1 MLNTFVILYLVLS
14 VAIGLW
20 ATMRVKNSR
29 DFVSAGRSLP
39 LSIVA
44 ATMFATWFGSE
55 AILGAPPTFLEE
67 GIGGIVADP
76 FGAAFCLIFAGVFF
90 ARALYRRN
98 LLTIGDFYRQRF
110 GREAEVITSVAIM
123 VSYMGWVSAQL
134 IAMGVIFASLSGG
147 AISHDQGI
155 MIGAAIV
162 IFYTMFGGM
171 WSVALTSFVQMI
183 VIIVSLLIIAA
194 VVADKAGGAEV
205 VIAHA
210 EAAGKLEG
218 FWPEWTWASIL
229 AWVGAFVTLALG
241 SIPQQDVFQRM
252 NSSKNEH
259 IAVAGS
265 ILGGVGYLVFCLVPL
280 FITYAAVVIDPALVD
295 RVMAVDTQQVLPTF
309 MQADFPLMLQI
320 LFFGALL
327 SAIMSTA
334 SGTLLA
340 PSTVFTENLIKPYL
354 GVQTDRQFLWTLRL
368 IVLLFGVFIT
378 WFAIRSDLS
387 IFQMVEEAYTVTL
400 VSAFVPL
407 AAGVYWRRANRIGAL
422 TSMVLGIAVWQAMVH
437 GAPDSIWPPQLAG
450 LLAAIFGMVVG
461 TLLTTSNQASTDAPH
476 APGT

>member
-1 MLNTFVILYLVLS
+1 MLNTFVFLYLLMS
-14 VAIGLW
+14 ISIGLL
-20 ATMRVKNSR
+20 ATLRVKNSR

-39 LSIVA
+39 LSIVT

-55 AILGAPPTFLEE
+55 AILGAPPVFIEE

-76 FGAAFCLIFAGVFF
+76 FGAAFCLIFAGIFF

-123 VSYMGWVSAQL
+123 ISYMGWVSAQF
-134 IAMGVIFASLSGG
+134 IALGVVFSSLSDGVIT
-147 AISHDQGI
+147 HEQGI

-183 VIIVSLLIIAA
+183 IIILSLLVIAW
-194 VVADKAGGAEV
+194 VVADKAGGADV

-210 EAAGKLEG
+210 DAAGKLSG
-218 FWPEWTWASIL
+218 FWPEWNLASIL
-229 AWVGAFVTLALG
+229 AFVGAFVTLALG

-252 NSSKNEH
+252 NSSKNEN

-265 ILGGVGYLVFCLVPL
+265 VLGGVGYLVFCMVPL
-280 FITYAAVVIDPALVD
+280 FITYAAVVIDPGLVD

-309 MQADFPLMLQI
+309 MQADFPMILQV

-340 PSTVFTENLIKPYL
+340 PSTVFTENLIKPFL
-354 GVQTDRQFLWTLRL
+354 GQQTDKQFLWSLRL
-368 IVLLFGVFIT
+368 IVLVFGIFIA
-378 WFAIRSDLS
+378 WFAIQSESS
-387 IFQMVEEAYTVTL
+387 IFEMVEEAYTVTL
-400 VSAFVPL
+400 VAAFVPL
-407 AAGVYWRRANRIGAL
+407 AAGVYWHRANRIGAL
-422 TSMVLGIAVWQAMVH
+422 TSMAFGLITWQAMNYF
-437 GAPDSIWPPQLAG
+437 AADSIWPAQLAG
-450 LLAAIFGMVVG
+450 LLAAIIGMIVG
-461 TLLTTSNQASTDAPH
+461 TLLSTSGEKVLVSDQTSL
-476 APGT
+476 

>member
-1 MLNTFVILYLVLS
+1 MLNTFVFLYLLMS
-14 VAIGLW
+14 ISIGLL
-20 ATMRVKNSR
+20 ATLRVKNSR

-39 LSIVA
+39 LSIVT

-55 AILGAPPTFLEE
+55 AILGAPPVFLEE

-76 FGAAFCLIFAGVFF
+76 FGAAFCLIFAGIFF

-123 VSYMGWVSAQL
+123 ISYMGWVSAQF
-134 IAMGVIFASLSGG
+134 IALGVVFSSLSGD
-147 AISHDQGI
+147 AISHEQGI

-183 VIIVSLLIIAA
+183 IIILSLLVIAW
-194 VVADKAGGAEV
+194 VVADKAGGADV

-210 EAAGKLEG
+210 DAAGKLSG
-218 FWPEWTWASIL
+218 FWPEWSLASIL
-229 AWVGAFVTLALG
+229 AFVGAFVTLALG

-252 NSSKNEH
+252 NSSKNEN
-259 IAVAGS
+259 IAVVGS
-265 ILGGVGYLVFCLVPL
+265 VLGGVGYLVFCMVPL
-280 FITYAAVVIDPALVD
+280 FITYAAVVIDPSLVD
-295 RVMAVDTQQVLPTF
+295 RVMAVDTQQVLPSF
-309 MQADFPLMLQI
+309 MQADFPLILQV

-340 PSTVFTENLIKPYL
+340 PSTVFTENLIKPFL
-354 GVQTDRQFLWTLRL
+354 GQQTDKQFLWSLRL
-368 IVLLFGVFIT
+368 IVLVFGIFIA
-378 WFAIRSDLS
+378 WFAIQSESS
-387 IFQMVEEAYTVTL
+387 IFEMVEEAYTVTL
-400 VSAFVPL
+400 VAAFVPL
-407 AAGVYWRRANRIGAL
+407 AAGVYWHRANRIGAL
-422 TSMVLGIAVWQAMVH
+422 TSMAFGVITWQAMNFF
-437 GAPDSIWPPQLAG
+437 APESIWPSQLAG
-450 LLAAIFGMVVG
+450 LLAAVVGMVVG
-461 TLLTTSNQASTDAPH
+461 TLLSSSGEKVLVTDKT
-476 APGT
+476 GL

>member
-1 MLNTFVILYLVLS
+1 
-14 VAIGLW
+14 
-20 ATMRVKNSR
+20 
-29 DFVSAGRSLP
+29 
-39 LSIVA
+39 
-44 ATMFATWFGSE
+44 
-55 AILGAPPTFLEE
+55 GAPPVFIEE

-76 FGAAFCLIFAGVFF
+76 FGAAFCLIFAGIFF

-123 VSYMGWVSAQL
+123 ISYMGWVSAQF
-134 IAMGVIFASLSGG
+134 IALGVVFSSLSGG
-147 AISHDQGI
+147 AITHEQGI

-183 VIIVSLLIIAA
+183 IIIVSLLVIAW
-194 VVADKAGGAEV
+194 VVADKAGGADV

-210 EAAGKLEG
+210 DAAGKLSG
-218 FWPEWTWASIL
+218 FWPEWSLASIL
-229 AWVGAFVTLALG
+229 AFVGAFVTLALG

-252 NSSKNEH
+252 NSSKNEN

-265 ILGGVGYLVFCLVPL
+265 VLGGVGYLVFCMVPL
-280 FITYAAVVIDPALVD
+280 FITYAAVVIDPGLVD

-309 MQADFPLMLQI
+309 MQADFPMILQV

-340 PSTVFTENLIKPYL
+340 PSTVFTENLIKPFL
-354 GVQTDRQFLWTLRL
+354 GQQTDKQFLWSLRL
-368 IVLLFGVFIT
+368 IVLVFGIFIA
-378 WFAIRSDLS
+378 WFAIQSESS
-387 IFQMVEEAYTVTL
+387 IFEMVEEAYTV
-400 VSAFVPL
+400 
-407 AAGVYWRRANRIGAL
+407 
-422 TSMVLGIAVWQAMVH
+422 
-437 GAPDSIWPPQLAG
+437 
-450 LLAAIFGMVVG
+450 
-461 TLLTTSNQASTDAPH
+461 
-476 APGT
+476 

>member
-1 MLNTFVILYLVLS
+1 MLNTFVVFYLLLS
-14 VAIGLW
+14 IAIGLL
-20 ATMRVKNSR
+20 ATLRVKNSR

-39 LSIVA
+39 LSIVT

-55 AILGAPPTFLEE
+55 AILGAPPVFLEE

-123 VSYMGWVSAQL
+123 ISYMGWVAAQL
-134 IAMGVIFASLSGG
+134 IALGVIFASLSGG

-155 MIGAAIV
+155 MIGAGIV

-183 VIIVSLLIIAA
+183 VIIVSLLFIAY
-194 VVADKAGGAEV
+194 VVADKAGGTDV

-210 EAAGKLEG
+210 EAAGKLSG

-229 AWVGAFVTLALG
+229 AWIGAFVTLALG

-265 ILGGVGYLVFCLVPL
+265 VLGGVGYLVFCMVPL

-295 RVMAVDTQQVLPTF
+295 RVMAVDTQQVLPSF
-309 MQADFPLMLQI
+309 MQQDFPLLLQV

-340 PSTVFTENLIKPYL
+340 PSTVFTENLLKPFL
-354 GVQTDRQFLWTLRL
+354 GQQSDRQFLWTLRL
-368 IVLLFGVFIT
+368 IVLAFGVFIT
-378 WFAIRSDLS
+378 WFAIQSESS
-387 IFQMVEEAYTVTL
+387 IFEMVEEAYTVTL
-400 VSAFVPL
+400 VAAFVPL

-422 TSMVLGIAVWQAMVH
+422 TSMAFGVLTWQLMAH
-437 GAPDSIWPPQLAG
+437 LAADSIWPPQLAG
-450 LLAAIFGMVVG
+450 LLAAVVGMVVG
-461 TLLTTSNQASTDAPH
+461 TWLSSQREPLPAEGGS
-476 APGT
+476 GL